1 MDFVLFRFVFNFY
14 VMIIYLCERQRKG
27 EKGGGGEGGRKGG
40 KGEKEEGRGK
50 VRRGSWEGENGE
62 EERKKEIVEQIL
74 LGNMSMQKLL

>member
-1 MDFVLFRFVFNFY
+1 MVKQNVASLMDSASLRFAFNFY
-14 VMIIYLCERQRKG
+14 VMTIYSCERQRKG

-62 EERKKEIVEQIL
+62 EERKKETAE
-74 LGNMSMQKLL
+74 